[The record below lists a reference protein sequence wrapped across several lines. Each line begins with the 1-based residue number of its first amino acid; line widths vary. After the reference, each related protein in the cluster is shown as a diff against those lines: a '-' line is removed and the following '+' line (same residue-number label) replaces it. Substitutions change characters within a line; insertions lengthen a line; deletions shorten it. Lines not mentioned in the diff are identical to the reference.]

1 MAKCGYYF
9 RQGLMGRFP
18 PPHPFPVN
26 PTPPAPH
33 SGLVHNITDFW
44 VDSNW
49 RRGLCAHG
57 GSCPLLGAVKAATHH
72 DDDHEYG
79 DDGRPGNERYE
90 AERQRQGQSGG
101 TQLRLRRGRGRG
113 VCGVGKC
120 GW

>member
-1 MAKCGYYF
+1 MG
-9 RQGLMGRFP
+9 QGSSP
-18 PPHPFPVN
+18 PTTPSCST
-26 PTPPAPH
+26 PTPRDRLRVWCTISLTYGWIPV
-33 SGLVHNITDFW
+33 GDGVF
-44 VDSNW
+44 V
-49 RRGLCAHG
+49 RM
-57 GSCPLLGAVKAATHH
+57 GAVAHCWVQSRQPPTHH